1 MTTAKKGARPLLPVP
16 MRRASRTLIHER
28 LAAEERYDVLDAIAM
43 AIREHRRS
51 LGLNQR
57 DYADAHGLSKT
68 WVGRLESDPGSLR
81 LVDVVASLEA
91 GHYRLGVY
99 LRPTTPGG
107 GAAGSAADDRRLELH
122 ATSDGGAPATAL
134 DAGDWPLSELLA
146 RTGANSRFPA
156 HRVVRRVG
164 YGGPEWFKR
173 HYQCWVFVPDGPS
186 WTAEWRRTG

>member
-1 MTTAKKGARPLLPVP
+1 M
-16 MRRASRTLIHER
+16 
-28 LAAEERYDVLDAIAM
+28 LDAIAM
-43 AIREHRRS
+43 AIRDHRRS
-51 LGLNQR
+51 LGLSQR

-91 GHYRLGVY
+91 GQYRLGVY

-107 GAAGSAADDRRLELH
+107 AAAASVPA
-122 ATSDGGAPATAL
+122 ATSEAGAPADAL
-134 DAGDWPLSELLA
+134 GAQAWPLTELLA
-146 RTGANSRFPA
+146 RTGRDARFPA

-173 HYQCWVFVPDGPS
+173 HYQCWVVVPDGPS
-186 WTAEWRRTG
+186 WTAESRRAG